1 MENNNQTL
9 AVSPVEEMAN
19 LSQMLEASSNL
30 SKATA
35 SFTLST
41 SYIELSSEG
50 DSFRGIFAG
59 ITTISTTD
67 QVTGEPKDQEVAR
80 FLIDKQVR
88 INGGAVLLSELKST
102 GVAPGTPLE
111 VTFVEKKGKT
121 KIYSLT
127 LLSV

>member
-30 SKATA
+30 EKATT

-59 ITTISTTD
+59 ITTIQMTD
-67 QVTGEPKDQEVAR
+67 QSTGEPKDQEVAR
-80 FLIDKQVR
+80 FLINKQVR
-88 INGGAVLLSELKST
+88 INGGSVLLSELKST
-102 GVAPGTPLE
+102 GVASGTPLE
-111 VTFVEKKGKT
+111 VTFVEKKGKV

>member
-1 MENNNQTL
+1 MENNITTM

-19 LSQMLEASSNL
+19 LTQMLEASSNL
-30 SKATA
+30 SNATP

-41 SYIELSSEG
+41 SYIELPSEG

-59 ITTISTTD
+59 ITTIQMAD
-67 QVTGEPKDQEVAR
+67 QVSGEMKDLEVAR

-111 VTFVEKKGKT
+111 VTFVEKKGKV

-127 LLSV
+127 LLSI

>member
-1 MENNNQTL
+1 MENNNQNL

-19 LSQMLEASSNL
+19 LSQMLEASSKL
-30 SKATA
+30 SNATA

-50 DSFRGIFAG
+50 DSFRGIYAG
-59 ITTISTTD
+59 ITTISMTD

-102 GVAPGTPLE
+102 GVAPGTALE

>member
-59 ITTISTTD
+59 ITTISMTD

>member
-1 MENNNQTL
+1 MENTNQSL

-30 SKATA
+30 SKATT

-59 ITTISTTD
+59 ITTIQMTD

-127 LLSV
+127 LLSI

>member
-1 MENNNQTL
+1 MENNNQNL

-30 SKATA
+30 SNATA

-50 DSFRGIFAG
+50 DSFRGIYAG
-59 ITTISTTD
+59 ITTISMTD

>member
-1 MENNNQTL
+1 MENNNQNL

-19 LSQMLEASSNL
+19 LTQMLEASTVLSNL
-30 SKATA
+30 TP

-41 SYIELSSEG
+41 SYIELAKEG
-50 DSFRGIFAG
+50 DSFRGIYAG
-59 ITTISTTD
+59 MTTIDMTD
-67 QVTGEPKDQEVAR
+67 QVTGEPRPQEVAR

-102 GVAPGTPLE
+102 GVATGTPLE

-127 LLSV
+127 LLGA

>member
-1 MENNNQTL
+1 MENNNQNL

-19 LSQMLEASSNL
+19 LSQMLEASTVLSNL
-30 SKATA
+30 TP

-41 SYIELSSEG
+41 SYIELVSEG
-50 DSFRGIFAG
+50 DSFRGIYAG
-59 ITTISTTD
+59 ITTITMTD
-67 QVTGEPKDQEVAR
+67 QVTGEPRDQEVAR

-102 GVAPGTPLE
+102 GVAAGTPLE

-127 LLSV
+127 LLG

>member
-1 MENNNQTL
+1 MENTNQSL

-30 SKATA
+30 SKATT

-59 ITTISTTD
+59 ITTIQMTD

-127 LLSV
+127 LLNI

>member
-30 SKATA
+30 SNATA

-50 DSFRGIFAG
+50 DSFRGIYAG
-59 ITTISTTD
+59 ITTISMTD

-102 GVAPGTPLE
+102 GVAPGTALE

>member
-19 LSQMLEASSNL
+19 LTQMLEASTELSNL
-30 SKATA
+30 TP

-41 SYIELSSEG
+41 SYIELASEG

-59 ITTISTTD
+59 ITTIEMTD
-67 QVTGEPKDQEVAR
+67 QATEPKAQDVAR

-88 INGGAVLLSELKST
+88 INGGAVLLSELRST
-102 GVAPGTPLE
+102 GVTPGTPLE

-127 LLSV
+127 LLSA

>member
-59 ITTISTTD
+59 TTTISMTD

>member
-1 MENNNQTL
+1 MENNNQNL

-19 LSQMLEASSNL
+19 LSQMLEASSKL
-30 SKATA
+30 SNATA

-50 DSFRGIFAG
+50 DSFRGIYAG
-59 ITTISTTD
+59 ITTISMTD

>member
-1 MENNNQTL
+1 MENNNQNL

-19 LSQMLEASSNL
+19 LTQMLEAS
-30 SKATA
+30 TA
-35 SFTLST
+35 LESLTPSFTLST
-41 SYIELSSEG
+41 SYIELASEG

-59 ITTISTTD
+59 ITTISMTD
-67 QVTGEPKDQEVAR
+67 QATGEPKDQEVAR

-88 INGGAVLLSELKST
+88 INGGFVLLSELKST

-127 LLSV
+127 LLAS

>member
-1 MENNNQTL
+1 MENNNTAL

-59 ITTISTTD
+59 ITTIQMTD
-67 QVTGEPKDQEVAR
+67 QNTGEPKDQEVAR

-88 INGGAVLLSELKST
+88 INGGAVLISELKST

-127 LLSV
+127 LLAV

>member
-1 MENNNQTL
+1 MENTTQSL

-30 SKATA
+30 SKATT

-41 SYIELSSEG
+41 SYIELASEG

-59 ITTISTTD
+59 ITTIQMTD

-121 KIYSLT
+121 KVYSLT
-127 LLSV
+127 LLSI

>member
-1 MENNNQTL
+1 
-9 AVSPVEEMAN
+9 
-19 LSQMLEASSNL
+19 MLEASTVLANL
-30 SKATA
+30 TP

-50 DSFRGIFAG
+50 DSFRGIYAG
-59 ITTISTTD
+59 MTTIDMTD
-67 QVTGEPKDQEVAR
+67 QVTGEPRSQEVAR

-102 GVAPGTPLE
+102 GVATGTPLE

-127 LLSV
+127 LLGA

>member
-1 MENNNQTL
+1 MENTNQSL

-30 SKATA
+30 SQATT

-41 SYIELSSEG
+41 SYIELASEG

-59 ITTISTTD
+59 ITTISMTD
-67 QVTGEPKDQEVAR
+67 QATGEPKDQEVAR

-102 GVAPGTPLE
+102 GVTPGTPLE

-127 LLSV
+127 LLSI

>member
-1 MENNNQTL
+1 MENNNQNL
-9 AVSPVEEMAN
+9 AVSHVEEIAN
-19 LSQMLEASSNL
+19 LSQMLEASTNL
-30 SKATA
+30 SAATA
-35 SFTLST
+35 TFTLST
-41 SYIELSSEG
+41 SYIELAAEG

-59 ITTISTTD
+59 ITTISMTD

-102 GVAPGTPLE
+102 GVTPGTPLE

-127 LLSV
+127 LLSI

>member
-1 MENNNQTL
+1 MENNNQNL
-9 AVSPVEEMAN
+9 AVSHVEEIAN
-19 LSQMLEASSNL
+19 LSQMLEASTNL
-30 SKATA
+30 SAATA
-35 SFTLST
+35 TFTLST
-41 SYIELSSEG
+41 SYIELAAEG

-59 ITTISTTD
+59 ITTIAMTD

-102 GVAPGTPLE
+102 GVTPGTPLE

-127 LLSV
+127 LLSI

>member
-1 MENNNQTL
+1 MENTTQSL

-30 SKATA
+30 SKATT

-59 ITTISTTD
+59 ITTIQMTD
-67 QVTGEPKDQEVAR
+67 QATGEPKDQEVAR

-88 INGGAVLLSELKST
+88 INGGAVLISELKST

-127 LLSV
+127 LLSI

>member
-1 MENNNQTL
+1 MENTTQSL

-30 SKATA
+30 SKATT

-41 SYIELSSEG
+41 SYIELPSEG

-59 ITTISTTD
+59 ITTIQMTD

-127 LLSV
+127 LLSI

>member
-59 ITTISTTD
+59 ITTISMTD
-67 QVTGEPKDQEVAR
+67 QLTGEPKDQEVAR

>member
-1 MENNNQTL
+1 MENNNQNL

-19 LSQMLEASSNL
+19 LTQMLEASTVLANL
-30 SKATA
+30 TP

-50 DSFRGIFAG
+50 DSFRGIYAG
-59 ITTISTTD
+59 MTTIDMTD
-67 QVTGEPKDQEVAR
+67 QVTGEPRSQEVAR

-102 GVAPGTPLE
+102 GVATGTPLE

-127 LLSV
+127 LLGA

>member
-1 MENNNQTL
+1 MENNNQNL

-30 SKATA
+30 SNATA

-50 DSFRGIFAG
+50 DSFRGIYAG
-59 ITTISTTD
+59 ITTISMTD

-102 GVAPGTPLE
+102 GVAPGTALE

>member
-19 LSQMLEASSNL
+19 LYQMLEASSNL

-59 ITTISTTD
+59 ITTISMTD

-102 GVAPGTPLE
+102 GVAHGTPLE

>member
-1 MENNNQTL
+1 MENNNTTL

-19 LSQMLEASSNL
+19 LTQMLEASTSLSNL
-30 SKATA
+30 TP

-41 SYIELSSEG
+41 SYIELASEG
-50 DSFRGIFAG
+50 DSFRGIYAG
-59 ITTISTTD
+59 ITSIEMTD
-67 QVTGEPKDQEVAR
+67 QATGEPKTQEVAR

-102 GVAPGTPLE
+102 GVTPGTPLE

-127 LLSV
+127 LLSA

>member
-30 SKATA
+30 SNATA

-50 DSFRGIFAG
+50 DSFRGIYAG
-59 ITTISTTD
+59 ITTISMTD

-111 VTFVEKKGKT
+111 VTFAEKKGKT

>member
-1 MENNNQTL
+1 MENNITTM

-19 LSQMLEASSNL
+19 LTQMLEASSNL
-30 SKATA
+30 SNATP

-41 SYIELSSEG
+41 SYIELPSEG

-59 ITTISTTD
+59 ITTIQMAD
-67 QVTGEPKDQEVAR
+67 QVSGEMKDLEVAR

-127 LLSV
+127 LLSI

>member
-1 MENNNQTL
+1 MENTTQSL

-30 SKATA
+30 SKATT

-59 ITTISTTD
+59 ITTIQMTD

-127 LLSV
+127 LLSI

>member
-35 SFTLST
+35 SSTLST

-59 ITTISTTD
+59 ITTISMTD

>member
-1 MENNNQTL
+1 MENNNQNL

-30 SKATA
+30 SNATA

-50 DSFRGIFAG
+50 DSFRGIYAG
-59 ITTISTTD
+59 ITTISMTD

-102 GVAPGTPLE
+102 GVTPGTALE

>member
-1 MENNNQTL
+1 MENTNQSL

-30 SKATA
+30 SKATT

-41 SYIELSSEG
+41 SYIELASEG

-59 ITTISTTD
+59 ITTIQMTD

-121 KIYSLT
+121 KVYSLT
-127 LLSV
+127 LLSI

>member
-30 SKATA
+30 SNATA

-50 DSFRGIFAG
+50 DSFRGIYAG
-59 ITTISTTD
+59 ITTISMTD

-102 GVAPGTPLE
+102 GVTPGTALE